1 MYAASEY
8 AREIDRRTQHF
19 ASVFAPDV
27 IDAALAACDEALMAE
42 DIPEGLNP
50 ERVRLYI
57 KEQALV
63 AVAKKFQTKADELE
77 EQRWRIV

>member
-8 AREIDRRTQHF
+8 AREIDRRTQQF
-19 ASVFAPDV
+19 ASVFAPDA
-27 IDAALAACDEALMAE
+27 IDAALAACDEALLAE
-42 DIPEGLNP
+42 IIPDGLNP